1 MGVAFAGLSRRPKV
15 ARREKRFAGTL
26 TSALCFWPGGGLVEE
41 ATVPLFAP
49 KRSICRQ
56 RRQFPF
62 ERRRHRLL
70 LPRPRRPNPPQE
82 PSADERPH
90 PSRVLGLMRQRHSL
104 HGPNA
109 SEGAP
114 TQGSSAQADSNISQE
129 EATWSERSLTTTIG
143 QDSSL
148 ETAFRTSTKYSAHP
162 SSVAR
167 TGTVWP
173 PLKGVTLSPLP

>member
-15 ARREKRFAGTL
+15 ARREKGFAGTL

-70 LPRPRRPNPPQE
+70 LPRPRRPNPPQA

-90 PSRVLGLMRQRHSL
+90 PRRVLGCGRGTISTAQ
-104 HGPNA
+104 NA

-114 TQGSSAQADSNISQE
+114 TQGSSAQADSNIRQE
-129 EATWSERSLTTTIG
+129 EATWSERSLTTTTG

-148 ETAFRTSTKYSAHP
+148 ETAFSTSTEYSAHP

-167 TGTVWP
+167 TSAVALGP
-173 PLKGVTLSPLP
+173 FGHL